1 MPGPT
6 HAPERVRPA
15 SMPTRDATPGMSMQR
30 RYRLRRTIVGAA
42 VLLLGGLAATRLLGD
57 ETPAATA
64 KNSTAVVTSATRG
77 AAPAPS
83 TRPGASSSTSAT
95 STKTVPATVPAS
107 GDGKITVLPTPG
119 HDTTR
124 KGATKT
130 FTIEAEGG
138 LGIDLTA
145 YAGEVRSILSS
156 DKGWEVAD
164 GIHFK
169 ALTPADLDQGSVPD
183 VRITLASPDLTDE
196 LCAPLNTG
204 GEVSCNRHGRAV
216 INAKRW
222 AIGVKYYDDLT
233 LYRTYLINHEVGH
246 GLWHQHAFCPG
257 AGQKAPIMQQ
267 QTLGLQGCTAW
278 PYPVTS

>member
-30 RYRLRRTIVGAA
+30 RYRLRRTIVGAS
-42 VLLLGGLAATRLLGD
+42 VLLLGGLAATQLLGD

-77 AAPAPS
+77 TAPAPS
-83 TRPGASSSTSAT
+83 TRSGASSSTSAT

-222 AIGVKYYDDLT
+222 
-233 LYRTYLINHEVGH
+233 GH
-246 GLWHQHAFCPG
+246 RCQVLRRPHPLSHLSDQSRGRARPVASTRLLPG
-257 AGQKAPIMQQ
+257 RGP
-267 QTLGLQGCTAW
+267 
-278 PYPVTS
+278 